1 MRAPPFH
8 GNNAVTVSRRR
19 RKAKLRESRGSARIF
34 LNLRDDV
41 RSPLRA
47 VRVMGGQNLI
57 ESEERCADASRLQP
71 RVAERGTSILL
82 MARRPGSA
90 TPGYSRSLL
99 THFRS
104 PRRPTA
110 WQADHQSPGNQGLGL
125 GSGVG
130 RVLGDGL
137 VRGVG
142 VGRGVGLG
150 VGVAV
155 GVGVTLGVVVGV
167 GVAVG
172 VTLGVAEGVAVGV
185 IVGVGVGPPV
195 GETRT

>member
-1 MRAPPFH
+1 M
-8 GNNAVTVSRRR
+8 
-19 RKAKLRESRGSARIF
+19 
-34 LNLRDDV
+34 
-41 RSPLRA
+41 RSPFSRKSRDAWQDL
-47 VRVMGGQNLI
+47 V

-71 RVAERGTSILL
+71 RVA
-82 MARRPGSA
+82 RPGSSAFAQLRRDKPTRLRRA
-90 TPGYSRSLL
+90 TAD
-99 THFRS
+99 HFS
-104 PRRPTA
+104 PTFAKATA
-110 WQADHQSPGNQGLGL
+110 WQADHQSPGFQGLGL

-130 RVLGDGL
+130 RPLGDGL

-142 VGRGVGLG
+142 VGRGVE

-155 GVGVTLGVVVGV
+155 GVTVGVGLAGGV

>member
-1 MRAPPFH
+1 MNDPI
-8 GNNAVTVSRRR
+8 SRNSCDGWEESS
-19 RKAKLRESRGSARIF
+19 RK
-34 LNLRDDV
+34 
-41 RSPLRA
+41 
-47 VRVMGGQNLI
+47 
-57 ESEERCADASRLQP
+57 SEERCADASRLQP
-71 RVAERGTSILL
+71 PVAERGTSILL
-82 MARRPGSA
+82 MARPTGVSD
-90 TPGYSRSLL
+90 PGYSRSLL
-99 THFRS
+99 T
-104 PRRPTA
+104 
-110 WQADHQSPGNQGLGL
+110 DHQSPGNQGLGL

-142 VGRGVGLG
+142 VGRGVG
-150 VGVAV
+150 VRVAV

-185 IVGVGVGPPV
+185 GVGPPV

>member
-8 GNNAVTVSRRR
+8 GDNAVTISRRR
-19 RKAKLRESRGSARIF
+19 RRAELRGSRGSARIF
-34 LNLRDDV
+34 VDGASDRGHPPS
-41 RSPLRA
+41 RSYGVTSRPA
-47 VRVMGGQNLI
+47 SGG
-57 ESEERCADASRLQP
+57 LQP
-71 RVAERGTSILL
+71 IAFHPPSLKLRRG
-82 MARRPGSA
+82 R
-90 TPGYSRSLL
+90 
-99 THFRS
+99 
-104 PRRPTA
+104 
-110 WQADHQSPGNQGLGL
+110 ADHQSAENQGLGL

-130 RVLGDGL
+130 RPLGDGL

-142 VGRGVGLG
+142 VGRGVE
-150 VGVAV
+150 VGVTV
-155 GVGVTLGVVVGV
+155 GVGVGLAGGV

>member
-1 MRAPPFH
+1 MD
-8 GNNAVTVSRRR
+8 
-19 RKAKLRESRGSARIF
+19 I
-34 LNLRDDV
+34 
-41 RSPLRA
+41 
-47 VRVMGGQNLI
+47 I

-71 RVAERGTSILL
+71 CVAERGTSILL
-82 MARRPGSA
+82 MARLTGVSD
-90 TPGYSRSLL
+90 PGYSRSLL
-99 THFRS
+99 THLWS

-130 RVLGDGL
+130 RPLGDGL

-142 VGRGVGLG
+142 VGRGVE

-155 GVGVTLGVVVGV
+155 GVTVGV
-167 GVAVG
+167 GVGLAGG

>member
-1 MRAPPFH
+1 M
-8 GNNAVTVSRRR
+8 
-19 RKAKLRESRGSARIF
+19 
-34 LNLRDDV
+34 
-41 RSPLRA
+41 RSPFSRKSRDAWQDL
-47 VRVMGGQNLI
+47 V

-82 MARRPGSA
+82 MARPTGVSD
-90 TPGYSRSLL
+90 PGYSRSLL
-99 THFRS
+99 THLRS

-110 WQADHQSPGNQGLGL
+110 WQADHQSPGIQGLGL

-130 RVLGDGL
+130 RPLGDGL

-142 VGRGVGLG
+142 VGRGVEVGVA

-155 GVGVTLGVVVGV
+155 GVGVGLAGGVTVGVGVGV
-167 GVAVG
+167 GVAG
-172 VTLGVAEGVAVGV
+172 G
-185 IVGVGVGPPV
+185 VGVGLGPPV

>member
-1 MRAPPFH
+1 MHDPFRA
-8 GNNAVTVSRRR
+8 
-19 RKAKLRESRGSARIF
+19 I
-34 LNLRDDV
+34 
-41 RSPLRA
+41 
-47 VRVMGGQNLI
+47 RV
-57 ESEERCADASRLQP
+57 
-71 RVAERGTSILL
+71 RGTSILL
-82 MARRPGSA
+82 MARPTGSSAFAQLRRDKPTRLRRA
-90 TPGYSRSLL
+90 TAD
-99 THFRS
+99 HFS
-104 PRRPTA
+104 PTFAEATA

-142 VGRGVGLG
+142 VGRGVG
-150 VGVAV
+150 VRVAV

-172 VTLGVAEGVAVGV
+172 VTLGVAEGV